1 MAYLTG
7 EIAAYYALGAGIL
20 GLLLGWSI
28 NQIQCNKIKA
38 ALESEKDDLRS
49 ELESEIDAHKSKI
62 REQDYQLEAA
72 YRNVINLSSNLAK
85 AEGDASL
92 NKSRWQSTLK
102 QAREGRNYLVWV
114 KSLQNKL
121 AYNRVQLQQNR
132 HYAEAMAT
140 EARNAKENLSRVHT
154 RLTEVDSKVAGLKDW
169 VHVFQTKLVQTKTNY
184 GPIRQYEDAVAAS
197 DRANHDNLIR
207 VHNRLTEVDS
217 KIAGLKDWVHV
228 FQTKLVKT
236 KTNYGQLRNYADAV
250 AASDRANHDNLV
262 RAHNRLTEIE
272 HKQQP
277 LRTWIRVFQTKL
289 MKTKT
294 EYEQLRN
301 YSENIQAD
309 LDAKEDNLNRTHT
322 RLTLVTKELEDLKDR
337 RKNPLPPIPPAAEV
351 TDNKALR
358 LVDRIRLLGT
368 SKNAVYGR
376 MHNQIRE
383 AKLET
388 IETERVLTDSCEE
401 KDAVIDD
408 LRGRIH
414 KLENKLQSAPVVS
427 LDQSVKIKE
436 LEAEI
441 GKMKAEQ
448 TAGIENEAML
458 REHQLTIEAY
468 RSKLNSI
475 GLAQSSS
482 PKPEAAAPKETG
494 TSAADKKATKANSSH
509 SLKDDLKEIKGI
521 GPKIEAMLNELGI
534 TRFEQIAAWKKSDI
548 EAISDKLGNFK
559 DRINR
564 DEWVKKA
571 KKLHKR
577 KK

>member
-28 NQIQCNKIKA
+28 NQIKCNKIKA
-38 ALESEKDDLRS
+38 ALETEKDDLRS

-102 QAREGRNYLVWV
+102 QAREGRNYLAWV

-132 HYAEAMAT
+132 QYAEAMAT

-154 RLTEVDSKVAGLKDW
+154 RLTEVDSKV
-169 VHVFQTKLVQTKTNY
+169 T
-184 GPIRQYEDAVAAS
+184 
-197 DRANHDNLIR
+197 
-207 VHNRLTEVDS
+207 
-217 KIAGLKDWVHV
+217 GLKDWVHV

-250 AASDRANHDNLV
+250 AASDRANHDNLM

-383 AKLET
+383 AKLEA

-441 GKMKAEQ
+441 GKMKAEH
-448 TAGIENEAML
+448 TASIENEAML

-521 GPKIEAMLNELGI
+521 GPKIEAMLNELGV